1 MDNLI
6 YLPEITE
13 SNSVIKKVKLHWL
26 VKDEAKAVLDA
37 ALPLWRYYHEQPNAN
52 PNATYYDIR
61 EYFCGR
67 NEKSGNMNAKS
78 TDEKYNQ
85 LHEALRKAH
94 KELGKHIEPMIYQYE
109 FLIK

>member
-1 MDNLI
+1 
-6 YLPEITE
+6 
-13 SNSVIKKVKLHWL
+13 
-26 VKDEAKAVLDA
+26 
-37 ALPLWRYYHEQPNAN
+37 
-52 PNATYYDIR
+52 
-61 EYFCGR
+61 
-67 NEKSGNMNAKS
+67 MNAKS